1 MFLTLTQ
8 NSKAPERGC
17 LGDVKSGPRAP
28 SDESRLSTQI
38 SQSVSA
44 RSDPQGGLSTPRS
57 RISPISG
64 LVLTDTHGPVTAR
77 RRSQLL
83 KRTSS
88 STSKGTHAHLELD
101 PWTGLIAA
109 EPTQA
114 PPASLTKAPL
124 TGLQHRPDGPERRH
138 ERSVQDY
145 TPGSRCFW

>member
-8 NSKAPERGC
+8 NSQAPERGW
-17 LGDVKSGPRAP
+17 LGDVSSGLKAQPN
-28 SDESRLSTQI
+28 ESRLSTQI

-64 LVLTDTHGPVTAR
+64 LVLTETHGPVTAR

-101 PWTGLIAA
+101 PWTGLIAV

-114 PPASLTKAPL
+114 PASLSKAPL

-145 TPGSRCFW
+145 PPCSRCFW